1 MQKIFVN
8 KRIELANT
16 LPSEFYTDGKF
27 YSLVKEKIFL
37 KSWQWIDSNGINK
50 KNQIIIPINILEDL
64 INEPIILLKNNDEI
78 KCYSNVCTHRGNILI
93 ENQCTLK
100 KIVCNYHGRR
110 FNLNGKFEFMPE
122 FESVKNFPSINDDL
136 KNLPLINWHGLF
148 FVGINPIFEL
158 LPILKQIEKRIS
170 FLPLKKL
177 KIKNDLSQDYFV
189 NSHWAIYCDNFL
201 EGFHV
206 PYVHNGLNNVL
217 DYKNYETEIYKNFN
231 LQIGFSKNKEEC
243 FQFPKNHEDY
253 GKKIAAFYY
262 WIFPNIMLNIYPW
275 GISLNVVCPIDMS
288 KTKVL
293 FRSYVLDSSKLN
305 NGASEDLNRV
315 ELEDEKIVENVHK
328 GINSSFYSSGR
339 FSAKREKGVHHF
351 HYLISQ
357 FLNLK

>member
-16 LPSEFYTDGKF
+16 LPSEFYTDIKF
-27 YSLVKEKIFL
+27 YNLAKEKIFL

-78 KCYSNVCTHRGNILI
+78 KCYSNVCTHRGNILV
-93 ENQCTLK
+93 EKRCTLK

-122 FESVKNFPSINDDL
+122 FESVKNFPSVSDNL

-148 FVGINPIFEL
+148 FVGINPNFKL

-170 FLPLKKL
+170 FLPLEKL
-177 KIKNDLSQDYFV
+177 KIYNDLSQDYCV
-189 NSHWAIYCDNFL
+189 HSHWAIYCDNFL

-206 PYVHNGLNNVL
+206 PYVHKDLNNVL
-217 DYKNYETEIYKNFN
+217 DYNNYETEIYKNFN
-231 LQIGFSKNKEEC
+231 LQIGFSKNKKEC
-243 FQFPKNHEDY
+243 FQFPKNHKDY
-253 GKKIAAFYY
+253 EKKIAAFYY

-275 GISLNVVCPIDMS
+275 GISLNIVCPVNKS

-293 FRSYVLDSSKLN
+293 FRSYVFDSSKLN
-305 NGASEDLNRV
+305 NGASEDLNKV
-315 ELEDEKIVENVHK
+315 ELEDEKIVENVQK
-328 GINSSFYSSGR
+328 GINSNFYRTGR
-339 FSAKREKGVHHF
+339 FSAKSEKGVHHF
-351 HYLISQ
+351 HCLISQ
-357 FLNLK
+357 YINHK

>member
-231 LQIGFSKNKEEC
+231 LQIGFSKNKGEC

-262 WIFPNIMLNIYPW
+262 WIFPNVMLNIYPW

>member
-16 LPSEFYTDGKF
+16 LPPEFYNDKKI
-27 YSLVKEKIFL
+27 YNLSKEKIFL
-37 KSWQWIDSNGINK
+37 KSWQWIDGNGINK
-50 KNQIIIPINILEDL
+50 KDQIIIPINILEDL
-64 INEPIILLKNNDEI
+64 ISEPIILLKNNDTI
-78 KCYSNVCTHRGNILI
+78 KCFSNVCTHRGNILVDKK
-93 ENQCTLK
+93 CKLK

-110 FNLNGKFEFMPE
+110 FNLNGEFEFMPE
-122 FESVKNFPSINDDL
+122 FESVKNFPSSNDNL

-148 FVGINPIFEL
+148 FVGINPNFEL
-158 LPILKQIEKRIS
+158 LPILKQIEKKIS

-177 KIKNDLSQDYFV
+177 KIKNDLSQDYYV

-206 PYVHNGLNNVL
+206 PYVHKGLNNVL
-217 DYKNYETEIYKNFN
+217 DYNNYETEIYENFN

-275 GISLNVVCPIDMS
+275 GISLNVVCPIKKS

-315 ELEDEKIVENVHK
+315 ELEDEKIVENVQK

-339 FSAKREKGVHHF
+339 FSVEREKGVHHF

-357 FLNLK
+357 FINLK

>member
-1 MQKIFVN
+1 
-8 KRIELANT
+8 
-16 LPSEFYTDGKF
+16 
-27 YSLVKEKIFL
+27 
-37 KSWQWIDSNGINK
+37 
-50 KNQIIIPINILEDL
+50 
-64 INEPIILLKNNDEI
+64 
-78 KCYSNVCTHRGNILI
+78 
-93 ENQCTLK
+93 
-100 KIVCNYHGRR
+100 
-110 FNLNGKFEFMPE
+110 MPE
-122 FESVKNFPSINDDL
+122 IESVKNFPSINDDL

-148 FVGINPIFEL
+148 FVGINPNFEL

-177 KIKNDLSQDYFV
+177 KIKNDISKDYFV

-201 EGFHV
+201 EGFHI

-217 DYKNYETEIYKNFN
+217 DYNNYETEIYKNFN

-351 HYLISQ
+351 HCLISQ

>member
-78 KCYSNVCTHRGNILI
+78 KCYSNVCTHRGNILV

-122 FESVKNFPSINDDL
+122 FESVKNFPSINDNL

-148 FVGINPIFEL
+148 FVGINPNFEL

-217 DYKNYETEIYKNFN
+217 DYNNYETEIYKNFN
-231 LQIGFSKNKEEC
+231 LQIGFSKNKGEC

-275 GISLNVVCPIDMS
+275 GISLNVVCPINMS

-315 ELEDEKIVENVHK
+315 ELEDEKIVENVQK

-351 HYLISQ
+351 HCLISQ